1 MRLFGLGGIRRLRRS
16 MSLYIEHDSDDTD
29 TSVGKERRNMQLS
42 GKPQRLAMSDCP
54 NI

>member
-1 MRLFGLGGIRRLRRS
+1 MRLFGLGGIHPLRRS
-16 MSLYIEHDSDDTD
+16 TSWCIEHDSDDTD
-29 TSVGKERRNMQLS
+29 TSVGKERRNMQLG